1 MFKATALFGGAIVL
15 IAACWI
21 GSRRAGHPARPA
33 ISAANPI
40 VPPTA
45 AVGRERIPVAGAPTR
60 GDEHGKVVV
69 VEFSDFQCPACGH
82 AEPTVQAMQQQLGDD
97 VELVWK
103 NLPLEEMHP
112 FARLAAEA
120 ALAAGAQGQFWPMH
134 DKLFAHQRSLD
145 RASLERFARELHLDV
160 ARFKQALDSRA
171 YRASVDADVALA
183 EKLGVSGTPT
193 FFVDGERIDD
203 WTTELIPSTQRE
215 LARAGLGGAVEVAPP
230 PHSGDTPAVPICPHP
245 VHNEPAQG
253 SCT

>member
-1 MFKATALFGGAIVL
+1 MFKVIALFGGAIVL
-15 IAACWI
+15 IAACFI
-21 GSRRAGHPARPA
+21 GSQRAGHRARPA
-33 ISAANPI
+33 ASAVA
-40 VPPTA
+40 PPVVA
-45 AVGRERIPVAGAPTR
+45 AAGHDRIPVAGAPTR

-82 AEPTVQAMQQQLGDD
+82 AEPTVQAMQRQLGDD

-103 NLPLEEMHP
+103 NLPLDDMHP
-112 FARLAAEA
+112 FARLAAAA

-145 RASLERFARELHLDV
+145 RASLERFAHELHLDV

-171 YRASVDADVALA
+171 YRARVDEDVALA

-193 FFVDGERIDD
+193 FFVDGERIGD
-203 WTTELIPSTQRE
+203 WATELIPSTQRQ
-215 LARAGLGGAVEVAPP
+215 LARAGGAVDVAPRP
-230 PHSGDTPAVPICPHP
+230 QREGAQPAPICPRPAHD
-245 VHNEPAQG
+245 EPSQG